1 MVGAARCNQFN
12 RVWMVLDMGRK
23 RPAVIR
29 IRQHRTRP
37 RTRAVLAVR
46 HHRHTRGVAH
56 LFRGDVMTHPHDRA
70 LEAAYEAAAK
80 VRLHLSGVSFNDP
93 QVAESFR
100 ELIRAEARAAVTA
113 YLAAEL
119 EQGRAM
125 MPRKATEEM
134 TSHGFK
140 ARDELQGK
148 SFPRAKL
155 PDAMWTAMFDAAPP
169 AAQDHRP

>member
-1 MVGAARCNQFN
+1 
-12 RVWMVLDMGRK
+12 
-23 RPAVIR
+23 
-29 IRQHRTRP
+29 
-37 RTRAVLAVR
+37 
-46 HHRHTRGVAH
+46 
-56 LFRGDVMTHPHDRA
+56 MTHLDPDA
-70 LEAAYEAAAK
+70 LEAAARAMIDISALGPWYRLDTPEKIAA
-80 VRLHLSGVSFNDP
+80 LD
-93 QVAESFR
+93 Q
-100 ELIRAEARAAVTA
+100 ARAAVTA

-169 AAQDHRP
+169 ALAARERHMTVSPELIAKLNALASRLTEQGEYEAVDLIDTVVARLTPALAQDPRP

>member
-1 MVGAARCNQFN
+1 MSD
-12 RVWMVLDMGRK
+12 LD
-23 RPAVIR
+23 P
-29 IRQHRTRP
+29 
-37 RTRAVLAVR
+37 
-46 HHRHTRGVAH
+46 
-56 LFRGDVMTHPHDRA
+56 RA
-70 LEAAYEAAAK
+70 LEAAARAIAAQWALGDK
-80 VRLHLSGVSFNDP
+80 DLATFTPHAL
-93 QVAESFR
+93 
-100 ELIRAEARAAVTA
+100 ARAAVTA
-113 YLAAEL
+113 YLTAEL

-169 AAQDHRP
+169 AAQDPRP

>member
-1 MVGAARCNQFN
+1 MV
-12 RVWMVLDMGRK
+12 
-23 RPAVIR
+23 
-29 IRQHRTRP
+29 
-37 RTRAVLAVR
+37 
-46 HHRHTRGVAH
+46 
-56 LFRGDVMTHPHDRA
+56 THPHPRA
-70 LEAAYEAAAK
+70 LEAAARAVWPIIAAA
-80 VRLHLSGVSFNDP
+80 VTGREPPPFDTISDEDREW
-93 QVAESFR
+93 AE
-100 ELIRAEARAAVTA
+100 ETARAAVEA

-169 AAQDHRP
+169 AAQEKK